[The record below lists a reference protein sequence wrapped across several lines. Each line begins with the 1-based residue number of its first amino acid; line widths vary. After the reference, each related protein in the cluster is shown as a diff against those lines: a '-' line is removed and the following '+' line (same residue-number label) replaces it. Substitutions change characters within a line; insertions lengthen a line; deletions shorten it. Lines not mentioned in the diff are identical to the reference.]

1 MILHRRSAS
10 ASIKSA
16 EHSPSI
22 DTSSYSTELMVHL
35 DIPSHLADRSQRSLR
50 HSYAKYKAFLAAIPI
65 LEKKWKDRELPYE
78 RKPTQEQV
86 IETMQSKTFWYDYIR
101 KYFPRVSA
109 YPEMVAWLEDAEDA
123 LSDVEVWKVE
133 KGLYGFADLDMWL
146 KNDGQGLELDE
157 LKRKKGQKEKERSPT
172 KEMTGKVSHKGKEKE
187 KDKEKRKG
195 KDKGKGKG
203 KEKSSQ
209 KEK

>member
-1 MILHRRSAS
+1 
-10 ASIKSA
+10 
-16 EHSPSI
+16 
-22 DTSSYSTELMVHL
+22 MVHL

-65 LEKKWKDRELPYE
+65 LEKKWKDCELPYE

-123 LSDVEVWKVE
+123 SSDVEVWKVE
-133 KGLYGFADLDMWL
+133 KGLYGFADLEMWL
-146 KNDGQGLELDE
+146 KNDGKGLELDW
-157 LKRKKGQKEKERSPT
+157 LKGKKGQKEKET
-172 KEMTGKVSHKGKEKE
+172 TGKVSHKGKGKE
-187 KDKEKRKG
+187 

-203 KEKSSQ
+203 KGKVKEKSSQ
-209 KEK
+209 KDK